1 MALGPD
7 GGPVAGSLIQEIDPG
22 IDGAIADGDILDY
35 PD

>member
-1 MALGPD
+1 MSPSANRR
-7 GGPVAGSLIQEIDPG
+7 VAGSLIQEIDPG